1 MDKDPLAF
9 MIPMELSH
17 MTLRYFSSTILYIQP
32 MYGKKY
38 QNINMKERHIR
49 KSMSS
54 SNIMKISKQDLF
66 VSIVRVHQ
74 YCVLSH
80 LLVKW
85 FQHSCLWLKS
95 WNNFT
100 SKNSRHNTYCTL
112 LQAQDRFLSYWNTL
126 KFFKIMY
133 YI

>member
-80 LLVKW
+80 LLVK
-85 FQHSCLWLKS
+85 
-95 WNNFT
+95 
-100 SKNSRHNTYCTL
+100 
-112 LQAQDRFLSYWNTL
+112 
-126 KFFKIMY
+126 
-133 YI
+133 